1 MGKNKK
7 KSISKV
13 IIASPLSN
21 GSDNDEPAK
30 SEELTT
36 LSSPS
41 NLSEEDLTTL
51 VKIKLEPEPEILQ
64 SIEQKQDQTVEQ
76 TLEQSIE
83 QTLEQKQDQTLEQTV
98 EKTQEQSVEQTQE
111 QSVEQTQEQVTEKEL
126 NEEINSE
133 NVELKEIKIS
143 NIETS
148 SSPQKKSTGCSRGW
162 CSIL

>member
-21 GSDNDEPAK
+21 GSDNDEPVK

-51 VKIKLEPEPEILQ
+51 VKIKLEPEPEILMM
-64 SIEQKQDQTVEQ
+64 SAAFPVDT
-76 TLEQSIE
+76 TLPAKAPIVTSDPVVVKV
-83 QTLEQKQDQTLEQTV
+83 LE
-98 EKTQEQSVEQTQE
+98 
-111 QSVEQTQEQVTEKEL
+111 TE
-126 NEEINSE
+126 ID
-133 NVELKEIKIS
+133 
-143 NIETS
+143 
-148 SSPQKKSTGCSRGW
+148 
-162 CSIL
+162 